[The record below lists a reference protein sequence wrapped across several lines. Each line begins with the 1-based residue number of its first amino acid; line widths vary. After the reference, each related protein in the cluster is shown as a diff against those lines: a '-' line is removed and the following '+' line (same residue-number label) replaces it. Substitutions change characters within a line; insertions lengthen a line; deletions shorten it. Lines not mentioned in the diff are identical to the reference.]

1 MKYSA
6 DDIVIY
12 NWAKLTQT
20 SSGKWNRVWDI
31 VLKKSVSQEFDLEAA
46 AQSLSG
52 DDFQV
57 EIQISNSNTLKI
69 SVTTQRW
76 GWEVELMFATYRM
89 FGELDLLFGTIDTIQ
104 GQDRDMWEPWLRK
117 KWGKSSNDSSTEIN

>member
-6 DDIVIY
+6 DDIVIH

-31 VLKKSVSQEFDLEAA
+31 VLKKSVSQEFDLGAA
-46 AQSLSG
+46 AQNLSG

-57 EIQISNSNTLKI
+57 EIQISNSNNLKI

-76 GWEVELMFATYRM
+76 GWEVEVMFATYKM
-89 FGELDLLFGTIDTIQ
+89 FG
-104 GQDRDMWEPWLRK
+104 
-117 KWGKSSNDSSTEIN
+117 